1 MTEADASEQLLAC
14 LSKSGLAC
22 SSSHSVHP
30 NCRRPGQRQT
40 DPRHLGRAVGQG
52 RAEIAVLNSGDVL
65 SKSLSQA
72 KDPDHLIKLETF
84 YPIFA
89 IAAQA
94 AAVRSDFPTHSAL
107 YHRVSKISKPRG
119 ATLVHFGDD
128 YDLQSDPEIMS
139 LARKSEVHPTGA
151 RNLFSTRLRHLGCT
165 GGSCRT
171 DGLTRKRLRLC

>member
-1 MTEADASEQLLAC
+1 MRRGSCSPACQKADWRVHRVTRCIPIAE
-14 LSKSGLAC
+14 GLAKGKQIQDILVEL
-22 SSSHSVHP
+22 SVKEE
-30 NCRRPGQRQT
+30 RKARY
-40 DPRHLGRAVGQG
+40 
-52 RAEIAVLNSGDVL
+52 LNGGDVL
-65 SKSLSQA
+65 SKSLSQE

-84 YPIFA
+84 YPVFA

-107 YHRVSKISKPRG
+107 YHRVSKITRPRG
-119 ATLVHFGDD
+119 ATLVHFGDE

-151 RNLFSTRLRHLGCT
+151 ENLFSTRLRHLGCT